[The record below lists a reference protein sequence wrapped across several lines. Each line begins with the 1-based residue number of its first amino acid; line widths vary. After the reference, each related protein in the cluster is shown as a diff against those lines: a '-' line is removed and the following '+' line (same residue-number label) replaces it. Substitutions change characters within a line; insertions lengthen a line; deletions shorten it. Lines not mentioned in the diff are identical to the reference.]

1 MADFKE
7 RLTKEREE
15 LAERTKKLEDFLL
28 SDKSNELLEIDQFQL
43 AFLGIQLQAM
53 KTYLRCLDE
62 RWGRL

>member
-1 MADFKE
+1 MDDFKT